1 MTKRK
6 NTTARR
12 QDMPKWQRDVELDVM
27 FMRDDAR
34 EHDGIAAVTFLGRTW
49 ANRGPAYWVKRL
61 LAILLYLLVAAAVT
75 AMAVGFGIG
84 ILHSGNPVIGTILFT
99 LWLLTAVP
107 GFAYGWRFMRRSATG
122 FPRKNSFHGPAMGPG
137 CLVVVIVPFVAGLCL
152 AVLLS
157 TLLPHF
163 PGEAQAKSIR
173 DDWLRGQPGRQS

>member
-34 EHDGIAAVTFLGRTW
+34 EHNVVAAVTFLGRTW
-49 ANRGPAYWVKRL
+49 ANRGLAYWSKRL
-61 LAILLYLLVAAAVT
+61 LATLLHLVVAAAVT

-84 ILHSGNPVIGTILFT
+84 ILRSGNLLVGTILFAV
-99 LWLLTAVP
+99 WLLTAIP

-122 FPRKNSFHGPAMGPG
+122 FPRKNSFHGPAMSPG
-137 CLVVVIVPFVAGLCL
+137 CVVVVLVPLVAGLGL
-152 AVLLS
+152 AVLAS
-157 TLLPHF
+157 TVLPHF
-163 PGEAQAKSIR
+163 PGEAQARSIR
-173 DDWLRGQPGRQS
+173 DDWLRQQADHRS